1 MNLAFMYQYFHQP
14 RTVGALLPSS
24 THLAKKMVKGID
36 FEHADCIVE
45 YGPGTGVFT
54 RELIR
59 RRSACTTLLLIEYN
73 RHFYEKV
80 KEQVRDEKNVYVI
93 HGSAENVQ
101 KYLIQYDIPKVDYVL
116 SGLPFASLTSE
127 VSDCILQNT
136 RSVLAEEGKF
146 ITFQYTNL
154 KKQLIR
160 SFFPQ
165 IKVEK
170 EWRNV
175 PPAYIFTCEKNGIYG
190 VCK

>member
-1 MNLAFMYQYFHQP
+1 
-14 RTVGALLPSS
+14 
-24 THLAKKMVKGID
+24 MVKGID

-54 RELIR
+54 HELIR

-93 HGSAENVQ
+93 HGSAEHVQ
-101 KYLIQYDIPKVDYVL
+101 KYLIQYGIPKVDYVL

-127 VSDCILQNT
+127 VSDYILQNT
-136 RSVLAEEGKF
+136 RSVLANEGKF

-154 KKQLIR
+154 KKELIR
-160 SFFPQ
+160 TFFRILKLKKSGETFLPHTFLHA
-165 IKVEK
+165 KRMGYK
-170 EWRNV
+170 EFVNERQNFN
-175 PPAYIFTCEKNGIYG
+175 YR
-190 VCK
+190 

>member
-24 THLAKKMVKGID
+24 KHLAKKMIKGID
-36 FEHADCIVE
+36 FEHAACIVE
-45 YGPGTGVFT
+45 YGPGTGAFT

-80 KEQVRDEKNVYVI
+80 KEQVKDEQNVYVI

-101 KYLIQYDIPKVDYVL
+101 KYLIQYGITKIDYVL
-116 SGLPFASLTSE
+116 SGLPFASLPSE

-136 RSVLAEEGKF
+136 RSVLADEGKF
-146 ITFQYTNL
+146 ITLQYTNL
-154 KKQLIR
+154 KKELIR
-160 SFFPQ
+160 TFFPKF
-165 IKVEK
+165 KVEK

-175 PPAYIFTCEKNGIYG
+175 PPAYIFTCEKNEI
-190 VCK
+190 

>member
-24 THLAKKMVKGID
+24 KHLAKKMIKGID
-36 FEHADCIVE
+36 FEHAVCIVE
-45 YGPGTGVFT
+45 YGPGTGAFT

-80 KEQVRDEKNVYVI
+80 KEQVRNEKNVYVI
-93 HGSAENVQ
+93 NGSAENVQ
-101 KYLIQYDIPKVDYVL
+101 KYLIQYGITKIDYVL
-116 SGLPFASLTSE
+116 SGLPFASLPSE

-136 RSVLAEEGKF
+136 RSVLADEGKF

-154 KKQLIR
+154 KKELIR
-160 SFFPQ
+160 TFFPK

-175 PPAYIFTCEKNGIYG
+175 PPAYIFTCEKNEI
-190 VCK
+190 

>member
-54 RELIR
+54 GELIR
-59 RRSACTTLLLIEYN
+59 RRSARTTLLLIEYN

-101 KYLIQYDIPKVDYVL
+101 KYLIQYDIRKVDYVL
-116 SGLPFASLTSE
+116 SGLPFASLASE

-136 RSVLAEEGKF
+136 RRVLDEEGKF

-160 SFFPQ
+160 SFFPH

-175 PPAYIFTCEKNGIYG
+175 PPAYIFTCEKNQI
-190 VCK
+190 

>member
-24 THLAKKMVKGID
+24 THLAEKMVKGID

-54 RELIR
+54 RELVR

-116 SGLPFASLTSE
+116 SGLPFASLASE
-127 VSDCILQNT
+127 VSECILQNT
-136 RSVLAEEGKF
+136 RSVLAKEGKF
-146 ITFQYTNL
+146 ITFQYTNF

-160 SFFPQ
+160 SFFPH

-175 PPAYIFTCEKNGIYG
+175 PPAYIFTCEKNQL
-190 VCK
+190 

>member
-59 RRSACTTLLLIEYN
+59 RRSARTTLLLIEYN

-80 KEQVRDEKNVYVI
+80 KEQVRDEKM
-93 HGSAENVQ
+93 
-101 KYLIQYDIPKVDYVL
+101 
-116 SGLPFASLTSE
+116 
-127 VSDCILQNT
+127 CMW
-136 RSVLAEEGKF
+136 
-146 ITFQYTNL
+146 YTDPL
-154 KKQLIR
+154 KMFK
-160 SFFPQ
+160 S
-165 IKVEK
+165 
-170 EWRNV
+170 
-175 PPAYIFTCEKNGIYG
+175 T
-190 VCK
+190 